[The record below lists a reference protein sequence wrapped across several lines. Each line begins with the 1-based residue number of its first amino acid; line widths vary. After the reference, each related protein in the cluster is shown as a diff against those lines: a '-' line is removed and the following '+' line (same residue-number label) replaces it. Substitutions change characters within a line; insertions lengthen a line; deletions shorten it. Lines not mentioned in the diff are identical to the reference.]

1 MADDVEGK
9 SLNEAAR
16 FWKSF
21 NLRRQS
27 NEIDSQ
33 ILKIY
38 DKEQHSTESRKKL
51 ARITKELGSLK
62 PADKLKAIK
71 SVIRAYQKEID
82 QLTQRATFSENA
94 LIAIYKGL
102 CDAPDPAKYLET
114 AIGNAKKLKKF
125 EKEMTSIQSKLQRY
139 EDEFKGLKNQEVTV
153 QTLKEQ
159 NQQFLRKMEEL
170 KESAKARE
178 QNLVAK
184 ESKELK
190 TKLDQQEQEYMA
202 RLEAAQTALT
212 RLTMSQQQLQSR
224 LYDATSKTDALEE
237 EAANTLVTSLRGENS
252 NLKAE
257 LKALRDGGG
266 QDSGFSDGE
275 DEIDDK
281 EGGGDVNNVGVR
293 RSRREKATLAS
304 SSTSSSSSS
313 FSSELQ
319 RRLRQAELNAREER
333 KRHAEQITAL
343 KADLSKS
350 ADALEAKEGEL
361 QDTRVKM
368 AELPSKESYRRLKR
382 RVVLLQE
389 MGFNV
394 IDPDI
399 DGKGGG
405 DSINDAA
412 MQLGS
417 GLSDSEMSDRTAE
430 ELLILQEARRLKT
443 EITKNKVGWS
453 ECKEQLAVATEELE
467 ERNRLV
473 SEQKALLV
481 KLEEDLEAALKTKKH
496 LNKDSDSSSPK
507 PRLKQIASNA
517 APAERQLDR
526 DAAILS
532 SALKGGGD
540 QAASSSSSTSGDGGG
555 GGQAA
560 SIGASGG
567 AGGDD
572 QSMLLIVSG
581 QRDRFRQRIQ
591 QLEREQI
598 TAHNMRKVREL
609 TEYPQNKEIFSC
621 TANIIPS
628 SYILK
633 HTLCLFFEPTYQEL
647 QQQIRKLRGENITLY
662 EKLQYVSSYRSSSSS
677 STKKQQKGD
686 GEKDT
691 ELGMMGEG
699 KEENPYQLFRRRQ
712 RQAHYDNLSTQ
723 EKIIHKFWEFL
734 FSKHSHRFLL
744 FGYALFLHFLVFVT
758 LWRHTHIPP
767 CPPQ

>member
-1 MADDVEGK
+1 
-9 SLNEAAR
+9 
-16 FWKSF
+16 
-21 NLRRQS
+21 
-27 NEIDSQ
+27 
-33 ILKIY
+33 
-38 DKEQHSTESRKKL
+38 
-51 ARITKELGSLK
+51 
-62 PADKLKAIK
+62 
-71 SVIRAYQKEID
+71 
-82 QLTQRATFSENA
+82 
-94 LIAIYKGL
+94 
-102 CDAPDPAKYLET
+102 
-114 AIGNAKKLKKF
+114 
-125 EKEMTSIQSKLQRY
+125 
-139 EDEFKGLKNQEVTV
+139 
-153 QTLKEQ
+153 
-159 NQQFLRKMEEL
+159 
-170 KESAKARE
+170 
-178 QNLVAK
+178 
-184 ESKELK
+184 
-190 TKLDQQEQEYMA
+190 MA

-237 EAANTLVTSLRGENS
+237 VGNDQSEMLFQELEAANTLVTSLRGENS

-304 SSTSSSSSS
+304 SSTSSSSAS

-598 TAHNMRKVREL
+598 TAHNMRK
-609 TEYPQNKEIFSC
+609 
-621 TANIIPS
+621 
-628 SYILK
+628 
-633 HTLCLFFEPTYQEL
+633 EL